1 MFGRIIPGLLA
12 DKLGKF
18 NMMILTCL
26 ASTLLVLCLWL
37 PARGTVPIL
46 LFAGLYGFTSGSFV
60 SLGPALVAQLCD
72 VREIGVRSGVMFLL
86 VSFSALTG
94 NPIAGALLGDR
105 RDNFDA
111 LMTFCAVVMG
121 LGTVL
126 FLGGRWSL
134 VKWKWAVV

>member
-1 MFGRIIPGLLA
+1 
-12 DKLGKF
+12 
-18 NMMILTCL
+18 MMILTTGL
-26 ASTLLVLCLWL
+26 STILVLAIWL
-37 PARGTVPIL
+37 PARGNAAIIVFT
-46 LFAGLYGFTSGSFV
+46 ALYGFTSGSFV
-60 SLGPALVAQLCD
+60 SLGPALVAALCD

-94 NPIAGALLGDR
+94 NPIAGALLGDG

-126 FLGGRWSL
+126 FVASRWSL
-134 VKWKWAVV
+134 VGFKWAVV